1 MKEETINYKG
11 INIKNELY
19 PIIKY
24 IEDVDKYKDELGTL
38 NSSWDILSLLGQLGD
53 INIDIGK
60 TKDNFLNL
68 TSTLLNHLAIQQIK
82 KVTQEIN
89 FKSQVAIDILVRNL
103 FERRADIGFLAIDE
117 DIRAYLEQFI
127 SKYDENSMILKEDI
141 QKRFKEY
148 IAKYSVYF
156 DIVLFDT
163 RGKIAA
169 RVNEDVN
176 VEKIDMSFIQ
186 KVLNTSQEYVETY
199 QFHDFIPKY
208 SKSLVYSY
216 KITNSNNSENLGVLS
231 LCFKFKDEMRVIFNN
246 LINHRNKECLT
257 IIDENGFVLA
267 SSHREHI
274 NLGEKLPIIL
284 SEKYKIVSFKG
295 RDYIAKSSQSSG
307 YQDFF
312 GPKWYGHIMIPLE
325 YAFLSEEKDSLKIDE
340 KVINS
345 MMQNE
350 QHFSKELKDVFE
362 NSKAI
367 QDNLT
372 RVIWNG
378 NIIQSKTNSTN
389 KAFSRALLNEIGL
402 TGNKASSSLENLNHT
417 IISSILKD
425 SEFLSQLAID
435 IMDRNLYERAND
447 CRWWALN
454 SDFKEALE
462 SGNFDKKML
471 ESLKYINS
479 LYTLYTNLI
488 IFDKSGMVVA
498 VSNEKYDYLVG
509 KNLSYDWVEQTLHLS
524 DTSKYCV
531 SKFEKTT
538 LYDDKPTY
546 IYCSAIFSTEDEKKI
561 VGGIATVFDAKEQFY
576 SILDEILPKDSNG
589 VKQNGVYAFFTDK
602 NKKIISTTSTN
613 FEVNSYLE
621 IDDKFFK
628 LKNGEHLSDI
638 IEFRGNFYAIGVKCS
653 SGYREYKSASDEYK
667 NDVLSFVFI
676 QIGKSDVN
684 IEFSNTKTKFLT
696 SQKKEFEDKTVELA
710 TFYLGKRLLA
720 VNSKNVVESIGV
732 EELEESIDIDE
743 NNPFKGMVLHKN
755 KLISVLDIREFI
767 KEEITN
773 EALTNIILVEYDKDN
788 IEHCVGLLVTSLET
802 ICTVEEKSIQ
812 HIQNHFL
819 GSGTLVESLVEIKDI
834 DDEKSSKVAMLLN
847 IKKLDDNFTQKV

>member
-1 MKEETINYKG
+1 
-11 INIKNELY
+11 
-19 PIIKY
+19 
-24 IEDVDKYKDELGTL
+24 
-38 NSSWDILSLLGQLGD
+38 LS
-53 INIDIGK
+53 
-60 TKDNFLNL
+60 
-68 TSTLLNHLAIQQIK
+68 
-82 KVTQEIN
+82 
-89 FKSQVAIDILVRNL
+89 
-103 FERRADIGFLAIDE
+103 
-117 DIRAYLEQFI
+117 
-127 SKYDENSMILKEDI
+127 
-141 QKRFKEY
+141 
-148 IAKYSVYF
+148 
-156 DIVLFDT
+156 
-163 RGKIAA
+163 
-169 RVNEDVN
+169 
-176 VEKIDMSFIQ
+176 
-186 KVLNTSQEYVETY
+186 
-199 QFHDFIPKY
+199 
-208 SKSLVYSY
+208 
-216 KITNSNNSENLGVLS
+216 
-231 LCFKFKDEMRVIFNN
+231 
-246 LINHRNKECLT
+246 
-257 IIDENGFVLA
+257 
-267 SSHREHI
+267 
-274 NLGEKLPIIL
+274 
-284 SEKYKIVSFKG
+284 
-295 RDYIAKSSQSSG
+295 
-307 YQDFF
+307 
-312 GPKWYGHIMIPLE
+312 
-325 YAFLSEEKDSLKIDE
+325 
-340 KVINS
+340 
-345 MMQNE
+345 
-350 QHFSKELKDVFE
+350 
-362 NSKAI
+362 
-367 QDNLT
+367 
-372 RVIWNG
+372 
-378 NIIQSKTNSTN
+378 
-389 KAFSRALLNEIGL
+389 
-402 TGNKASSSLENLNHT
+402 
-417 IISSILKD
+417 
-425 SEFLSQLAID
+425 
-435 IMDRNLYERAND
+435 
-447 CRWWALN
+447 
-454 SDFKEALE
+454 
-462 SGNFDKKML
+462 
-471 ESLKYINS
+471 
-479 LYTLYTNLI
+479 
-488 IFDKSGMVVA
+488 
-498 VSNEKYDYLVG
+498 
-509 KNLSYDWVEQTLHLS
+509 
-524 DTSKYCV
+524 
-531 SKFEKTT
+531 KTT

-847 IKKLDDNFTQKV
+847 IKKLDDNFTKKV